1 MNSHFDS
8 AVLTDGSYAA
18 QEVAEILNEIVLGH
32 ALVLLEQLL
41 YLAHALGF
49 PAGHR
54 VAVRVLVDLAEH
66 ILGALALDLCAVI

>member
-8 AVLTDGSYAA
+8 AVLTDGSYTA

-49 PAGHR
+49 PARHR
-54 VAVRVLVDLAEH
+54 VAV
-66 ILGALALDLCAVI
+66 

>member
-49 PAGHR
+49 PSGHR
-54 VAVRVLVDLAEH
+54 VAVRILVDLTEH
-66 ILGALALDLCAVI
+66 ILGTLALDLCAVI